1 MTYSKNSFIYHAL
14 VVPDLLALALAMLL
28 AAAVAGQYETG
39 FDLSRIL
46 GMRFSMANILGA
58 GAMAVCWVLIFNY
71 KNLYRPRRPAARWR
85 EILLPLLKATAIGAL
100 LFAALGLMFRISL
113 ITPFFIAILWPASF
127 LFTLILRQLALSVLR
142 RLHVGDH
149 NQRNFLIV
157 GSGPIARR
165 VAAYINENAYLGYR
179 VIGYLDDERRD
190 TDCGAPYLGKFLDL
204 PWLTKKHVIDEV
216 VIAMPIQAN
225 YSKIRAVV
233 DYAHELGVNI
243 RFPILYLLG
252 DFASREIWRVRLE
265 AMLDAAGHTH
275 QDMVIFSGYQVG
287 SRYLIKR
294 LFDLTLA
301 SLSLVV
307 LAPVFGLTALAIWL
321 TDGRPVFFL
330 QDRYG
335 YHGRV
340 FKLVKFRTMIK
351 NAEALQDTLRAR
363 NERDGAAFK
372 IKDDPRITTVGRF
385 LRQSSIDELP
395 QLLNVLRGDMSLV
408 GPRPLP
414 LSDYERIRSVSHLR
428 RLSVL
433 PGITGTWQISGR
445 DQISFEEWMQMDLN
459 YIDEWRL
466 STDIKIL
473 LKTLPVVLLRRGAH

>member
-1 MTYSKNSFIYHAL
+1 MYYNHTGGVAVAYSKNSFIYHAL
-14 VVPDLLALALAMLL
+14 VVPDIVALALAMLL

-58 GAMAVCWVLIFNY
+58 LAMSVFWLLIFNH
-71 KNLYRPRRPAARWR
+71 KNLYRPRRPMARWR
-85 EILLPLLKATAIGAL
+85 ETLLPLLKATAIGTL
-100 LFAALGLMFRISL
+100 FFAALGLIFHISL
-113 ITPFFIAILWPASF
+113 ITPFFLAILWPGSF
-127 LFTLILRQLALSVLR
+127 MLTLLLRQIALRVLH

-149 NQRNFLIV
+149 NQRNFLII
-157 GSGPIARR
+157 GSGPIAQR
-165 VAAYINENAYLGYR
+165 VAGYINENSHLGYR
-179 VIGYLDDERRD
+179 VLGYLDDERRE
-190 TDCGAPYLGKFLDL
+190 TDSHLPYLGKFMDL

-265 AMLDAAGHTH
+265 VMLDAAGHTH

-294 LFDLTLA
+294 LFDLAAASA
-301 SLSLVV
+301 SLVM
-307 LAPVFGLTALAIWL
+307 LAPVFGLVALAIWL

-340 FKLVKFRTMIK
+340 FKLVKFRTMVK
-351 NAEALQDTLRAR
+351 HAESLQDALRAQ

-372 IKDDPRITTVGRF
+372 IKDDPRITRVGRF
-385 LRQSSIDELP
+385 LRKTSIDELP
-395 QLLNVLRGDMSLV
+395 QLLNVLWGDMSLV

-414 LSDYERIRSVSHLR
+414 LSDYERINNRPL
-428 RLSVL
+428 
-433 PGITGTWQISGR
+433 
-445 DQISFEEWMQMDLN
+445 
-459 YIDEWRL
+459 
-466 STDIKIL
+466 
-473 LKTLPVVLLRRGAH
+473 A